1 MRFSIANNH
10 YIMNKSGVTN
20 SIDFQQI
27 ERLSNVVVELIEKI
41 DSLQRV
47 IGKPDN
53 LNEYSDEFFLKNLK
67 ILTEDDWTRYKQI
80 FQQVYPNYYGQI
92 QYKYGDILSKAEIR
106 MILLLK
112 TTNSHETISS
122 ILGISKESV
131 RVCIY
136 RLRIKLNLKTKKE
149 LNALIDN
156 IH

>member
-1 MRFSIANNH
+1 M
-10 YIMNKSGVTN
+10 MNKSGFTN
-20 SIDFQQI
+20 SIYFQQI

-47 IGKPDN
+47 IGKSDN

-92 QYKYGDILSKAEIR
+92 QSKYGDILSKAEIR

-112 TTNSHETISS
+112 TTSSHETISS

-131 RVCIY
+131 RVCVY
-136 RLRIKLNLKTKKE
+136 RLRIKLNIKTKKE